1 MIAITFPDGTK
12 KQLKKGI
19 TGLEIANS
27 ISEGLGR
34 AAIAIKV
41 NDELLD
47 LYVPIEKNAKVQIIT
62 FKDKEGKGVFWHSA
76 SHLMTQAV
84 LRVFKDQDVGLGV
97 GFAIEN
103 GFYQDYDMKPI
114 HPDDLEKIEAEM
126 KKIVKEKL
134 DIRIKDVS
142 KKEALKFYKKDPY
155 KTEMIGDVPGDSVK
169 LYCQGELKN
178 LCKGPHVPNTKI
190 LKSFKLMKIAGAY
203 WRGDANKPQLQRI
216 YGIAFPDKKELKQYL
231 HLLEEAEKRDHR
243 KIGKEL
249 DLFSFHEEGPGFPF
263 LHPKGMDI
271 WNELLDYWRE
281 EHRNAGYV
289 ETRTPVM
296 LHRSLWEQSGH
307 WENYRENMYTT
318 HVDDQDFAIKP
329 MNCPGGMLV
338 YKEKV
343 HSYKEF
349 PLKVGEIGL
358 VHRHELSGVLS
369 GMFRVRSFHQ
379 DDAHIFM
386 EDHQI
391 QSEVIRLMKLID
403 KMYKMFGFE
412 YNIEL
417 STRPEKRI
425 GNEKLWDNAEEAL
438 QNALEKSG
446 FEFQINEGDGAFYGP
461 KIDYHLKD
469 AIGRTWQCGTIQLD
483 MALPE
488 RFELEY
494 DGKDGKKHRPVML
507 HRTIYGGIE
516 RFFGILIEHYAG
528 KFPLWLSP
536 NQVKILPIADR
547 HMDYAKQVHKKLFD
561 AGIRV
566 EIDDRAESTNKKV
579 RDAQTSQFNYIL
591 VVGDKE
597 AENDTINIRTRDNV
611 VHGEKDVRG
620 FLAEILDE
628 IKTRK

>member
-1 MIAITFPDGTK
+1 
-12 KQLKKGI
+12 
-19 TGLEIANS
+19 
-27 ISEGLGR
+27 
-34 AAIAIKV
+34 
-41 NDELLD
+41 
-47 LYVPIEKNAKVQIIT
+47 
-62 FKDKEGKGVFWHSA
+62 
-76 SHLMTQAV
+76 
-84 LRVFKDQDVGLGV
+84 
-97 GFAIEN
+97 
-103 GFYQDYDMKPI
+103 
-114 HPDDLEKIEAEM
+114 
-126 KKIVKEKL
+126 
-134 DIRIKDVS
+134 
-142 KKEALKFYKKDPY
+142 
-155 KTEMIGDVPGDSVK
+155 
-169 LYCQGELKN
+169 
-178 LCKGPHVPNTKI
+178 
-190 LKSFKLMKIAGAY
+190 
-203 WRGDANKPQLQRI
+203 
-216 YGIAFPDKKELKQYL
+216 
-231 HLLEEAEKRDHR
+231 
-243 KIGKEL
+243 
-249 DLFSFHEEGPGFPF
+249 
-263 LHPKGMDI
+263 
-271 WNELLDYWRE
+271 
-281 EHRNAGYV
+281 
-289 ETRTPVM
+289 
-296 LHRSLWEQSGH
+296 
-307 WENYRENMYTT
+307 
-318 HVDDQDFAIKP
+318 
-329 MNCPGGMLV
+329 
-338 YKEKV
+338 
-343 HSYKEF
+343 
-349 PLKVGEIGL
+349 
-358 VHRHELSGVLS
+358 
-369 GMFRVRSFHQ
+369 
-379 DDAHIFM
+379 
-386 EDHQI
+386 
-391 QSEVIRLMKLID
+391 MKLID